1 MVVAQEL
8 VGSIAFDTALTV
20 AMKELSGLVLPVSLS
35 IVLSMVLAMVLALLS
50 VWEPA
55 LGLSLELYAVHAWH
69 RLRHRRRNRQC
80 RCTVPMDMNLT
91 MIPALHL
98 PLP

>member
-20 AMKELSGLVLPVSLS
+20 AMKELSGLVLLVSLS

-50 VWEPA
+50 V
-55 LGLSLELYAVHAWH
+55 LGW
-69 RLRHRRRNRQC
+69 
-80 RCTVPMDMNLT
+80 PWD
-91 MIPALHL
+91 
-98 PLP
+98 